1 MTGPG
6 QGKSGQL
13 LSGSLWMIGA
23 RWAMRLIGLVST
35 MILARLL
42 APADFGLVAMV
53 MIAYGLFET
62 VAYAGVD
69 LALMRV
75 QTDSREHFDTAW
87 TIQLLQGLFVACAVV
102 LAAPLAARYFG
113 EPRIDEVMLVVA
125 AKAVVD
131 GAQNIGVVHF
141 RKELDFAREFRF
153 NLYAKLG
160 SFLIV
165 IAAALWWRNY
175 WALVAGSLAGSVV
188 TVGLSYAMH
197 PYRPRL
203 SLARARD
210 LWGFSQWLLLSRI
223 GSYLNRKCDTFIV
236 GGAVGSTAMG
246 TYHVATELAT
256 LPSNELVM
264 PIRRALF
271 PNLAR
276 IADDRAAF
284 RRAVADSFSAVAV
297 VCLGVSVVLW
307 ALAPQFVHV
316 LLGSQWDAAVPVVAA
331 MAIYGG
337 ASSLILVLEVPLWVA
352 GRTSLSAAQAWIE
365 LAVLAPLT
373 VWAVRVGGVEGA
385 AQVRAG
391 LSVAMVPLMMAFSVR
406 AGNLGWSPLLRAA
419 WRPVVAAAGV
429 AALVLMLPSTW
440 AWPALVVLVV
450 KGALLLLLFLAFVM
464 ALWALAGRPP
474 GFEAATLDLLARRL
488 RRTARS

>member
-1 MTGPG
+1 
-6 QGKSGQL
+6 
-13 LSGSLWMIGA
+13 MIGA
-23 RWAMRLIGLVST
+23 RWAMRLVGLVST

-42 APADFGLVAMV
+42 APEDFGLVAMV

-62 VAYAGVD
+62 IAYAGVD
-69 LALMRV
+69 LALMRAE
-75 QTDSREHFDTAW
+75 TESREHFDTAW
-87 TIQLLQGLFVACAVV
+87 TIQLLQGLFVSLGVV
-102 LAAPLAARYFG
+102 IAAPLVARYFG
-113 EPRIDEVMLVVA
+113 EPRLDAVMLVVA

-131 GAQNIGVVHF
+131 GMQNIGVVWF

-160 SFLIV
+160 SFVIV

-175 WALVAGSLAGSVV
+175 WALVVGSLAASFV
-188 TVGLSYAMH
+188 TVVLSYTMH

-203 SLARARD
+203 SLAKARD

-236 GGAVGSTAMG
+236 GGAVGTSSMG

-276 IADDRAAF
+276 IADDREAF
-284 RRAVADSFSAVAV
+284 RRAAADSFSAVAV
-297 VCLGVSVVLW
+297 ICLGVSVILW
-307 ALAPQFVHV
+307 ALAPQFVRV

-331 MAIYGG
+331 MAVYGA

-352 GRTSLSAAQAWIE
+352 GRTSLSAAQAWCE
-365 LAVLAPLT
+365 LALLAPLT
-373 VWAVRVGGVEGA
+373 VWAVQVGGVEGA
-385 AQVRAG
+385 ATARAA
-391 LSVAMVPLMMAFSVR
+391 LSVAMVPLMMAFAVR
-406 AGNLGWSPLLRAA
+406 AGNVGWGALLSAV
-419 WRPVVAAAGV
+419 WRPVAAAAGV
-429 AALVLMLPSTW
+429 AAAVLALPAAWAGPPLFELVT
-440 AWPALVVLVV
+440 
-450 KGALLLLLFLAFVM
+450 KGAVLGLVFIGIVM
-464 ALWALAGRPP
+464 LLWALSGRAP
-474 GFEAATLDLLARRL
+474 GFEAAVLDLLGSKL
-488 RRTARS
+488 RRQAPR